1 MFEVVLGVVLGILCV
16 ANLALWLK
24 LTACYD
30 ALTQIVKN
38 SDEFKTQMPSLDDL
52 NDEINATLQDFIS
65 NLHIPTAADH
75 LMGGVSNLLQM
86 WGMKRFGNVQDM
98 IQNRAGETMQTEEQD
113 Y

>member
-1 MFEVVLGVVLGILCV
+1 MFEVALGAVLSILCI

-24 LTACYD
+24 LTSCYD
-30 ALTQIVKN
+30 ALTQIIKQ
-38 SDEFKTQMPSLDDL
+38 SDDFKEKIPNIDEL
-52 NDEINATLQDFIS
+52 NDEINATLQDFVS

-86 WGMKRFGNVQDM
+86 WGMKRFGNVQ
-98 IQNRAGETMQTEEQD
+98 TMLQADGTPSFEHEQEN

>member
-24 LTACYD
+24 LTQCYD

-86 WGMKRFGNVQDM
+86 WGMKRFGNMSQM
-98 IQNRAGETMQTEEQD
+98 IQESAGVSVETEGHD

>member
-1 MFEVVLGVVLGILCV
+1 MFEVALGAVLTVLCI

-24 LTACYD
+24 LTSCYD
-30 ALTQIVKN
+30 ALTQIIKS
-38 SDEFKTQMPSLDDL
+38 SDDFKEKMPNLDEI
-52 NDEINATLQDFIS
+52 NDEINNTLADFVS

-86 WGMKRFGNVQDM
+86 WGMRRFGNPQEMLQQQLSPDLNQQD
-98 IQNRAGETMQTEEQD
+98 D